1 MQAEKLISKYLT
13 LFVIVLLASYL
24 FVGLKEFLSAFLG
37 AIVFYIL
44 FRKFMRFLVYTKKWN
59 KALGAVIIIL
69 ISFLI
74 VVLPIGLI
82 GIMITRKIM
91 EIVSSPDLIQK
102 YSIMLEEKLKL
113 FPGSYTIEDITATV
127 TKFTSSH
134 IGDVLNSTADIVA
147 SLLMMYFF
155 LYFLLVNVQKL
166 EEGLVFYLPF
176 EDEKLKMFGEEL
188 VDQTIGNAIGV
199 PMVAA
204 AQGLSAW
211 LAYWI
216 AGVPDAGMYALLTG
230 VASIIPLVGTAI
242 VWVPVAAILLASNM
256 IWQGIFIITF
266 CVVIMTN
273 LDNVVR
279 MIVFKRVGDVHPVI
293 TVLGVILG
301 LKYFGL
307 PGLVFGPL
315 LISYLVLLLKIYHQ
329 EFNVKKRHLKIDN
342 EPVSGSGNLSQNQIM
357 NLINKYLFFTEKM
370 KQENFKPA
378 RGEGS
383 YGDQENKKQEETNDN
398 NSVIPEEK

>member
-44 FRKFMRFLVYTKKWN
+44 FRKFMGFLVYQKNWN
-59 KALGAVIIIL
+59 KALGAVIIII

-82 GIMITRKIM
+82 GMMITKKIM
-91 EIVSSPDLIQK
+91 EIISSPDLIQK

-134 IGDVLNSTADIVA
+134 IGDVLNSTADIVS

-155 LYFLLVNVQKL
+155 LYFLLVNVRKL
-166 EEGLVFYLPF
+166 EAGLLFYLPF

-242 VWVPVAAILLASNM
+242 VWVPIAAILLASNM

-266 CVVIMTN
+266 CVVVMTN

-315 LISYLVLLLKIYHQ
+315 LISYLLLLLKIYHQ
-329 EFNVKKRHLKIDN
+329 EFNVKKRHLKVEG
-342 EPVSGSGNLSQNQIM
+342 EPSGNLSQNQVL

-370 KQENFKPA
+370 KQENFKPS
-378 RGEGS
+378 GEENYS
-383 YGDQENKKQEETNDN
+383 DQENKKQEETNDN
-398 NSVIPEEK
+398 NSVVPEEK

>member
-1 MQAEKLISKYLT
+1 
-13 LFVIVLLASYL
+13 
-24 FVGLKEFLSAFLG
+24 
-37 AIVFYIL
+37 
-44 FRKFMRFLVYTKKWN
+44 
-59 KALGAVIIIL
+59 
-69 ISFLI
+69 
-74 VVLPIGLI
+74 
-82 GIMITRKIM
+82 
-91 EIVSSPDLIQK
+91 
-102 YSIMLEEKLKL
+102 
-113 FPGSYTIEDITATV
+113 
-127 TKFTSSH
+127 
-134 IGDVLNSTADIVA
+134 
-147 SLLMMYFF
+147 
-155 LYFLLVNVQKL
+155 
-166 EEGLVFYLPF
+166 
-176 EDEKLKMFGEEL
+176 
-188 VDQTIGNAIGV
+188 
-199 PMVAA
+199 
-204 AQGLSAW
+204 
-211 LAYWI
+211 
-216 AGVPDAGMYALLTG
+216 
-230 VASIIPLVGTAI
+230 
-242 VWVPVAAILLASNM
+242 
-256 IWQGIFIITF
+256 
-266 CVVIMTN
+266 
-273 LDNVVR
+273 